1 MNLRQAFKIAIK
13 SIAAKKGRS
22 ALTMLGIIIGLSA
35 VIILVS
41 FAKGQ
46 NKWLEDYYASMV
58 DNSISIQ
65 AWKYDGTDVSEKLY
79 SYCQTLDEYVKGVTP
94 VGNYW
99 RSLKVTYGA
108 KTLSDMNTDW
118 ESMPQLYFGSQQ
130 YGLCMGYTI
139 AKGRDLTYIDIEN
152 LNHVCVIGSK
162 TASVLFN
169 YADPIGETIVINEV
183 PMTVV
188 GVYAETD
195 PNNYSGK
202 DLVILAPYTVARD
215 FGRVEIE
222 QYQMVAK
229 DAASAP
235 MAVTLVKGYLKGLI
249 GDNGSYYVQNESQ
262 WIDQSNEQNL
272 MQQMFLG
279 GIAAI
284 SLLVGGIGIMNIMLV
299 TVTERT
305 REIGIRKAIGAERKS
320 IIAQFLIE
328 ACLICGIGGIIGI
341 AIGYLGT
348 AIVCQLVLKFIS
360 WPSMTVTLGSFAFS
374 VAMGVIFGLYPAVK
388 ASGLQ
393 PVEALRAD

>member
-41 FAKGQ
+41 FA
-46 NKWLEDYYASMV
+46 N
-58 DNSISIQ
+58 Q

-118 ESMPQLYFGSQQ
+118 ESMPQLYFGNQQ

-249 GDNGSYYVQNESQ
+249 GDNGYYYVQNESQ

>member
-118 ESMPQLYFGSQQ
+118 ESMPQLYFGNQQ

-284 SLLVGGIGIMNIMLV
+284 SLLVGGRPSAPNG
-299 TVTERT
+299 R
-305 REIGIRKAIGAERKS
+305 AS
-320 IIAQFLIE
+320 SPSSS
-328 ACLICGIGGIIGI
+328 
-341 AIGYLGT
+341 
-348 AIVCQLVLKFIS
+348 LK
-360 WPSMTVTLGSFAFS
+360 
-374 VAMGVIFGLYPAVK
+374 
-388 ASGLQ
+388 
-393 PVEALRAD
+393 PV

>member
-118 ESMPQLYFGSQQ
+118 ESMPQLYFGNQQ

-139 AKGRDLTYIDIEN
+139 TKGRDLTYIDIEN

-249 GDNGSYYVQNESQ
+249 GDNGYYYVQNESQ